1 MKNEEQYI
9 NYSFILAV
17 YFLII
22 VVLIFIYIYADSNRK
37 LITGVVSILSGST
50 IALGLL
56 NYMSNENTKQI
67 QDAYNAKRDYI
78 DFIGNSFDKIDS
90 YYLENPNEL
99 NELYYEFYGYSNFP
113 VRNIKENQNQNQ
125 NQRSDSN
132 SLTEDKRKVTD
143 IEYIVLLKI
152 IQQINIMFITNEKI
166 FEDINFRNKLINFT
180 RSTKFKEVLSF
191 NKNNFASEFIEKLNK
206 LKIITDEE
214 IQVEQITIPKINYS

>member
-1 MKNEEQYI
+1 
-9 NYSFILAV
+9 
-17 YFLII
+17 
-22 VVLIFIYIYADSNRK
+22 
-37 LITGVVSILSGST
+37 
-50 IALGLL
+50 
-56 NYMSNENTKQI
+56 MSNENTKQI

-78 DFIGNSFDKIDS
+78 DFIGRSFDKIDS

-99 NELYYEFYGYSNFP
+99 NNLYYEFYGYSNFP
-113 VRNIKENQNQNQ
+113 VRNIKENINQNQ

-180 RSTKFKEVLSF
+180 RSAKFKEVLSF
-191 NKNNFASEFIEKLNK
+191 NKNIP
-206 LKIITDEE
+206 ID
-214 IQVEQITIPKINYS
+214 TIKKQ